1 MISPYVKQDPTAFCS
16 YEDHIL
22 AVDMLKNICLLRAQS
37 IRGQLN
43 GDIPATISGQ
53 QNNQN
58 NFIDTSSINI
68 EDLGDFEDLK
78 SAKARQDTALAKIL
92 E

>member
-16 YEDHIL
+16 YEAHIL